1 LLSVHS
7 SPDPARAGC
16 NLTARIAIVWAAERL
31 LTPVENRV
39 TLHLLSM
46 TVNRWAI
53 AAAAV
58 VMQVCLGA
66 AYGWSVFVSPLAAL
80 TGWTLT
86 QVSLNFTLA
95 IAFLGVGTIVG
106 GLWQDR
112 VGPRRV
118 ATVAGVIYG
127 VSYLL
132 AGYFAA
138 ERSLAGLYFSYGF
151 LGGIGMGMGYIT
163 PVATITKWFPDRRG
177 LMTGVAVAGYGAG
190 ALIMSPFAAR
200 SIAARGV
207 PATFEILG
215 AVYLVLVVVAAQCYR
230 NPPAGWRPPGW
241 VPRGV
246 VAQAAS
252 TYDFSIREAMSTR
265 QFWMLWLM
273 LFLNVSAGIM
283 IISQASP
290 MAQQIVHMTPIAAAG
305 MVGVISIFNG
315 AGRVFWAWVSDS
327 IGRARVYLLLYAIQ
341 AVIFFAL
348 PRMTS
353 VALFSIALAVIGLC
367 YGGGF
372 GTMPSFTADFFGS
385 KFMGSIYGWILLAW
399 GAAAIPSP
407 LLIARLRQTTG
418 RYDQAIN
425 AVAIVMLLATV
436 LPFLIRRP
444 EPPRV
449 TSAKSVASV

>member
-1 LLSVHS
+1 MANNQSLPAPGSAS
-7 SPDPARAGC
+7 SAPR
-16 NLTARIAIVWAAERL
+16 
-31 LTPVENRV
+31 
-39 TLHLLSM
+39 S
-46 TVNRWAI
+46 RWLI

-58 VMQVCLGA
+58 VMQICLGA
-66 AYGWSVFVSPLAAL
+66 AYGWSVFVQPLVN
-80 TGWTLT
+80 TTSWTLT
-86 QVSLNFTLA
+86 EVSLNFTIA
-95 IAFLGVGTIVG
+95 IAFLGLGTILG

-112 VGPRRV
+112 AGPRRV

-132 AGYFAA
+132 AGFFAS
-138 ERSLAGLYFSYGF
+138 RQSLSGLYFSYGV

-163 PVATITKWFPDRRG
+163 PVATVTKWFPDRRG

-200 SIAARGV
+200 SIVARGV

-215 AVYLVLVVVAAQCYR
+215 VVYLILVVAAAQCYA
-230 NPPAGWRPPGW
+230 NPPAGWRPAGW
-241 VPRGV
+241 QPRGA

-252 TYDFSIREAMSTR
+252 TYDFTVGEAMRTR

-290 MAQQIVHMTPIAAAG
+290 MAQQLVHMTPVAAAG
-305 MVGVISIFNG
+305 MVGLISIFNG

-327 IGRARVYLLLYAIQ
+327 FGRARVYFLLYAIQ
-341 AVIFFAL
+341 AVIFFML
-348 PRMTS
+348 PSLTNLT
-353 VALFSIALAVIGLC
+353 LFSAAFAVIGLC

-372 GTMPSFTADFFGS
+372 GTMPSFTADFFGARY
-385 KFMGSIYGWILLAW
+385 MGGIYGWILLAW

-407 LLIARLRQTTG
+407 ILIARLRQTTG
-418 RYDQAIN
+418 RYDQAIYTV
-425 AVAIVMLLATV
+425 AVVMLVAIALPLLV
-436 LPFLIRRP
+436 RRP
-444 EPPRV
+444 ASTRFEPEPAVDQRV
-449 TSAKSVASV
+449 

>member
-1 LLSVHS
+1 MANNNAPS
-7 SPDPARAGC
+7 SPPDSAVGSSHGRW
-16 NLTARIAIVWAAERL
+16 LIAI
-31 LTPVENRV
+31 
-39 TLHLLSM
+39 
-46 TVNRWAI
+46 
-53 AAAAV
+53 AAV
-58 VMQVCLGA
+58 VMQICLGA
-66 AYGWSVFVSPLAAL
+66 AYGWSVFVQPLVST

-112 VGPRRV
+112 AGPRIV
-118 ATVAGVIYG
+118 ATTAGILYG

-132 AGYFAA
+132 AAWFA
-138 ERSLAGLYFSYGF
+138 ERQSLAGLYFSYGF

-190 ALIMSPFAAR
+190 ALVMSPFAAR
-200 SIAARGV
+200 SITARGV
-207 PATFEILG
+207 PATFAILG
-215 AVYLVLVVVAAQCYR
+215 IVYLILVVVAAQFYK
-230 NPPAGWRPPGW
+230 NPPPGWRPAGWQPTSA
-241 VPRGV
+241 

-252 TYDFSIREAMSTR
+252 TYDFTVAEAMRTP

-290 MAQQIVHMTPIAAAG
+290 MAQQLVNMTPIAAAG
-305 MVGVISIFNG
+305 TVGLISIFNG

-327 IGRARVYLLLYAIQ
+327 IGRARVFVLLYAIQ
-341 AVIFFAL
+341 AIVLFMLPHITSATIFSA
-348 PRMTS
+348 
-353 VALFSIALAVIGLC
+353 ALAIIGLC

-385 KFMGSIYGWILLAW
+385 KSMGGIYGWILLAW

-407 LLIARLRQTTG
+407 ILIAQLRQTTG
-418 RYDQAIN
+418 RYDQAIYIV
-425 AVAIVMLLATV
+425 AVVMLCSVV
-436 LPFLIRRP
+436 LPLLVRRP
-444 EPPRV
+444 ARPGMRFEPEAATHAGTR
-449 TSAKSVASV
+449 TRA

>member
-1 LLSVHS
+1 M
-7 SPDPARAGC
+7 SPRKDVRQPAIA
-16 NLTARIAIVWAAERL
+16 LDARQKPGHPAVA
-31 LTPVENRV
+31 
-39 TLHLLSM
+39 SM
-46 TVNRWAI
+46 TVNRWVI
-53 AAAAV
+53 AAAAI

-118 ATVAGVIYG
+118 ATAAGVIYG

-138 ERSLAGLYFSYGF
+138 ARSLGGLYFSYGF

-215 AVYLVLVVVAAQCYR
+215 AVYLVLVVAAAQFYR
-230 NPPAGWRPPGW
+230 NPPIAT
-241 VPRGV
+241 
-246 VAQAAS
+246 VARAHGGTDFTVGQAMR
-252 TYDFSIREAMSTR
+252 TP
-265 QFWMLWLM
+265 QFWVLWLM
-273 LFLNVSAGIM
+273 LFVNVSAGIM

-290 MAQQIVHMTPIAAAG
+290 MAQQLAHMTPVAAAG
-305 MVGVISIFNG
+305 MVGLISIFNG
-315 AGRVFWAWVSDS
+315 AGRIVWAWTSDA
-327 IGRARVYLLLYAIQ
+327 IGRARVYLLLYLIQ
-341 AVIFFAL
+341 ALVLFAL
-348 PRMTS
+348 PRVTNLTLFT
-353 VALFSIALAVIGLC
+353 ALFAIMGLC

-372 GTMPSFTADFFGS
+372 GTMPS
-385 KFMGSIYGWILLAW
+385 
-399 GAAAIPSP
+399 
-407 LLIARLRQTTG
+407 
-418 RYDQAIN
+418 
-425 AVAIVMLLATV
+425 
-436 LPFLIRRP
+436 
-444 EPPRV
+444 
-449 TSAKSVASV
+449 